1 MRTSTLVRTL
11 VVVGSV
17 TATAVTGARAD
28 VSSGYG
34 SSQPTTPTTPQP
46 SGAPQSPTSGT
57 PQSPTSGTPQT
68 PTSGTQT
75 PPSGQQP
82 SQGPTSEAGGI
93 VQLVDQALSN
103 VNLRPDQKQALQ
115 SIATQVDTK
124 VAAVDQAKR
133 NLLSALADQIEA
145 GQVNESDLQSLNDK
159 FADAAAAASPV
170 VRNAIQKLH
179 DTLDPQQRKQFVD
192 ALRTELNQGAPTN
205 GSSAMLDKLSRLLN
219 LTQDQKQKIGQ
230 IFSNASSSPDNTRQ
244 RMNKLLDSFPSDQFS
259 VDDVAPA
266 QNERDR
272 AAAIAK
278 NMENVASEVTQ
289 VLTPEQRKTAADY
302 LRSQVSGQST
312 QMPSG
317 GTQAP
322 SGGTQTP
329 SSGAQTPSGST
340 EGPSSGEPVGS
351 TSQGIWV
358 GRGYGAGYGYGYGR
372 NVYRSYSGY
381 GFGVGYR
388 SGWGGMYL
396 I

>member
-57 PQSPTSGTPQT
+57 PQQM

-82 SQGPTSEAGGI
+82 SQGATSEAGGI

-115 SIATQVDTK
+115 SIATQVDAK

-159 FADAAAAASPV
+159 FADAAAAASPD

-192 ALRTELNQGAPTN
+192 ALRTELSQGAPMS

-219 LTQDQKQKIGQ
+219 LTPDEKQKIGQ
-230 IFSNASSSPDNTRQ
+230 ILSNASSSPDSTRQ
-244 RMNKLLDSFPSDQFS
+244 RMNKLLDAFPSDQFS
-259 VDDVAPA
+259 VDDVVPV

-272 AAAIAK
+272 AETIAKKMEDVASAIA
-278 NMENVASEVTQ
+278 Q
-289 VLTPEQRKTAADY
+289 VLTPEQRKAAADY

-312 QMPSG
+312 Q
-317 GTQAP
+317 TP

-329 SSGAQTPSGST
+329 SSGT
-340 EGPSSGEPVGS
+340 GPSTSGEPVGT
-351 TSQGIWV
+351 TSQGLWA
-358 GRGYGAGYGYGYGR
+358 GRGYGGAYGYRGGYATG
-372 NVYRSYSGY
+372 YRSYSGY
-381 GFGVGYR
+381 GFGSGYR
-388 SGWGGMYL
+388 SGWGGVYL